1 MCASEFSGVIYENLE
16 YRKHAYRLKGQE
28 MKLLTSRLTIRHL
41 RMVVAIE
48 KEGNLVRAAKRLN
61 MTQSAVTKA
70 LQEIEALMKARLFDR
85 TNRGVVPTMFGH
97 TLAQHA
103 RLVIAQLAHAEEHLA
118 DLRDGTGGRVAIGTL
133 LSAAAELLPT
143 AIARLRR
150 ERPKLVVKIVEGT
163 NDVLIPALRAGEL
176 DIVVGRL
183 SELPDRLSVVQEVL
197 MDDIAL
203 VVVRRGHPLA
213 ERGALRLADLAGWE
227 WILPPQETSLRRQI
241 DIAFLEE
248 GLEPPTHAV
257 ESVSLLTNRALLID
271 ADYLGVFPAAVA
283 RREAAAGAIA
293 ILPVALRTTA
303 IPIGIT
309 TRANARLSPA
319 AEVLVETLRSTS
331 RELAALA

>member
-1 MCASEFSGVIYENLE
+1 MCASEFSGIVYYNLE
-16 YRKHAYRLKGQE
+16 YQGRTNRSKGYE

-70 LQEIEALMKARLFDR
+70 LQEIEALMKAKLFDR
-85 TNRGVVPTMFGH
+85 TNRGVVPTMFGD

-118 DLRDGTGGRVAIGTL
+118 DLRDGAGGRVAIGTL

-183 SELPDRLSVVQEVL
+183 SELPDRPSVVQEVL

-203 VVVRRGHPLA
+203 VVVRRGHPLT
-213 ERGALRLADLAGWE
+213 ERGSLRLADLAGWE

-241 DIAFLEE
+241 DIAFNEE

-257 ESVSLLTNRALLID
+257 ESVSLLTNRALLVD

-283 RREAAAGAIA
+283 RREAAAGAIT

-319 AEVLVETLRSTS
+319 AEVLVEMLRSTAKELS
-331 RELAALA
+331 ELA